1 METDE
6 IAQEKQARYEAA
18 FAALNMLAE
27 TWPACFKH
35 EDEIPVPLAI
45 GTYDRV
51 RAELGEMVDEEVLR
65 RAFEIYC
72 RRPAYRAALR
82 QPGATRVDLDGSV
95 AAPVTAE
102 EQAQARPRR
111 PKAKARPPA
120 KGVASASTT
129 ETRKPHAAM

>member
-1 METDE
+1 MEADE
-6 IAQEKQARYEAA
+6 IAQEKQAPHEAA
-18 FAALNMLAE
+18 FASLNMLAE

-35 EDEIPVPLAI
+35 EDERPVPLAI
-45 GTYDRV
+45 GTYHRV

-82 QPGATRVDLDGSV
+82 QPGAQRVDLDGSV
-95 AAPVTAE
+95 VAPVTAE

-111 PKAKARPPA
+111 RKAKATPPA
-120 KGVASASTT
+120 KGAAPAITT
-129 ETRKPHAAM
+129 KKGEPHAAR

>member
-6 IAQEKQARYEAA
+6 IATEKQAPYEAA

-35 EDEIPVPLAI
+35 EDETPVPLAI

-51 RAELGEMVDEEVLR
+51 QAELGEMVDEEVLR

-82 QPGATRVDLDGSV
+82 QPGAQRVDLDGSV
-95 AAPVTAE
+95 VAPVTAE
-102 EQAQARPRR
+102 EQAKARPRR
-111 PKAKARPPA
+111 RKAKATPPA
-120 KGVASASTT
+120 KGAAPATAT
-129 ETRKPHAAM
+129 EKRKPHAAR

>member
-1 METDE
+1 MATDD

-18 FAALNMLAE
+18 LKMLNMLAE

-35 EDEIPVPLAI
+35 EDDIPIPLAI

-51 RAELGEMVDEEVLR
+51 QAELGEMVDEAVLG

-82 QPGATRVDLDGSV
+82 QPGAQRVDLDGSV
-95 AAPVTAE
+95 VAPVTAE
-102 EQAQARPRR
+102 EQA
-111 PKAKARPPA
+111 KARPPRRKAKATPPA
-120 KGVASASTT
+120 KGAAPAAP
-129 ETRKPHAAM
+129 EEGEPHAAL